1 MKIAICD
8 DEQKICDLIKNK
20 IEDALTKA
28 CEGLRIRQ
36 LFLDDRGTRFEN
48 EKNRIDMK
56 KLYAL
61 VSVSVDHAEYFKRKY
76 GVFFTDEIYRMGVRI
91 IRERTG
97 EKAEIFLLQACDS
110 AQGEKIVH
118 RIRQV
123 EDKIQLQDIPVG
135 AAYGMAEAKSPED
148 LETAI
153 SQADQAMYA
162 DKRKVKGQCRGD
174 EIFSEK
180 KE

>member
-48 EKNRIDMK
+48 EKN
-56 KLYAL
+56 
-61 VSVSVDHAEYFKRKY
+61 
-76 GVFFTDEIYRMGVRI
+76 
-91 IRERTG
+91 
-97 EKAEIFLLQACDS
+97 
-110 AQGEKIVH
+110 
-118 RIRQV
+118 
-123 EDKIQLQDIPVG
+123 KIQLQDIPVG

-162 DKRKVKGQCRGD
+162 DKRKAKGERQKVSD
-174 EIFSEK
+174 V
-180 KE
+180 